1 MGKRLPRAM
10 RGSLAAFASLV
21 SLCSFAADT
30 VIQNVKI
37 ELGDGQIIDKGT
49 VLLRDD
55 RIAEVGTSVTVPQGA
70 TTIDGTGLVVFPGFI
85 DAYST
90 RGLRLP
96 DAPAAGT
103 PPANTTTAPPTMWQG
118 NRKSIRA
125 SLRASDLLNLGPTAE
140 DARKNGI
147 TSAFLCPGSGIL
159 RGSGALVLMTDE
171 KQTAPEFGSEI
182 SFRGTGGGGP
192 GGGGG
197 GQGQGANPYPGSL
210 MGYIA
215 LLRQTLY
222 DAQAYLAAKPEKKD
236 PDLEELGKVFSGTA
250 VIAADTIPD
259 ITRAL
264 RLAGE
269 FNLKIFVSG
278 GRNAYQMLSEL
289 SGVPVLASISIGTEP
304 AVRPTPDGAPAEV
317 LEERRAAWKERSMNV
332 IKLVE
337 AGAKVAFSSDGDGV
351 GSYLANVRKLITMGL
366 KREDALKAMTT
377 TPASLFGMADWGS
390 IKKGGVANLV
400 VMDGDFASES
410 SKVKMVFVNGKK
422 FEVSK

>member
-1 MGKRLPRAM
+1 
-10 RGSLAAFASLV
+10 
-21 SLCSFAADT
+21 
-30 VIQNVKI
+30 
-37 ELGDGQIIDKGT
+37 
-49 VLLRDD
+49 
-55 RIAEVGTSVTVPQGA
+55 
-70 TTIDGTGLVVFPGFI
+70 
-85 DAYST
+85 
-90 RGLRLP
+90 
-96 DAPAAGT
+96 
-103 PPANTTTAPPTMWQG
+103 
-118 NRKSIRA
+118 
-125 SLRASDLLNLGPTAE
+125 
-140 DARKNGI
+140 
-147 TSAFLCPGSGIL
+147 
-159 RGSGALVLMTDE
+159 
-171 KQTAPEFGSEI
+171 
-182 SFRGTGGGGP
+182 
-192 GGGGG
+192 
-197 GQGQGANPYPGSL
+197 

-250 VIAADTIPD
+250 VVAADTIPD

-269 FNLKIFVSG
+269 FNLKMFVSG
-278 GRNAYQMLSEL
+278 GRNAFQMLPEL

-337 AGAKVAFSSDGDGV
+337 AGAKVAFSSDGDGA
-351 GSYLANVRKLITMGL
+351 GSYLANVRKLISMGL

-377 TPASLFGMADWGS
+377 TPASLFGMSDWGS

-422 FEVSK
+422 FEVTK